1 MEVNG
6 VTVVEVICPCCGE
19 KIVVKLEVKDGYRV
33 ELHSQN
39 KLD

>member
-19 KIVVKLEVKDGYRV
+19 KIVVKLDNEK
-33 ELHSQN
+33 EN
-39 KLD
+39 